1 MQPPP
6 PPQRGPWRVDLSGQ
20 AAKDLDKL
28 TDDVAARIRAAVLD
42 LACDPFR
49 PGLPLKKLQGEPTLR
64 LRVGNYRVLYIA
76 DRIMRRLHVL
86 RVRNRKDAY

>member
-6 PPQRGPWRVDLSGQ
+6 PPRRSSWRVDLSTQ

-28 TDDVAARIRAAVLD
+28 TDDVAARIRAALLD

-49 PGLPLKKLQGEPTLR
+49 PGLPVKKLQGESTLR
-64 LRVGNYRVLYIA
+64 LRVGDYRVLYIA
-76 DRIMRRLHVL
+76 DRITRLLHVL
-86 RVRNRKDAY
+86 RIRNRKDAY